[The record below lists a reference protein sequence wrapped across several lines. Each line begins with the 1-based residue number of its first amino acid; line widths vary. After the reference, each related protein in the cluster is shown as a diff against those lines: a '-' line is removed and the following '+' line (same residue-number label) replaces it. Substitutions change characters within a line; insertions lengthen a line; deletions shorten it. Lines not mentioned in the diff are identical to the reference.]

1 MEFGSTVTKLRE
13 GRGWS
18 QAKLAEKAG
27 VSQETVAAWESGQEF
42 PGQEQLLSLAMALKV
57 KIPRLIEK
65 DEELMVKVIEGTE
78 TYETAVMGVVSV
90 VTAACALVLI
100 ALSHTD
106 PDALQIAI
114 RVTEAVL
121 IVGLLA
127 LVWQRRGPRAQR
139 AKAFRDAL
147 EAADGSQTAFVIK
160 RKAGRNT
167 GNVIM
172 QFVLGAI
179 IAVTLIVLLTHPRR
193 KREGFGFLPS
203 PRLTRSRSC
212 RKPRCCGQHVLC
224 YTPPRTHQP
233 RRTAGQHLPS
243 RREGPRSQKLRPFAS
258 TMLPKTSRVTRDE
271 KNPDTS
277 PFLVG
282 DVPGFWQNSAQKR
295 GT

>member
-147 EAADGSQTAFVIK
+147 EAARS
-160 RKAGRNT
+160 
-167 GNVIM
+167 
-172 QFVLGAI
+172 
-179 IAVTLIVLLTHPRR
+179 
-193 KREGFGFLPS
+193 S
-203 PRLTRSRSC
+203 PSRSSSFSASWC
-212 RKPRCCGQHVLC
+212 
-224 YTPPRTHQP
+224 
-233 RRTAGQHLPS
+233 PS
-243 RREGPRSQKLRPFAS
+243 RAC
-258 TMLPKTSRVTRDE
+258 
-271 KNPDTS
+271 
-277 PFLVG
+277 
-282 DVPGFWQNSAQKR
+282 PG
-295 GT
+295 